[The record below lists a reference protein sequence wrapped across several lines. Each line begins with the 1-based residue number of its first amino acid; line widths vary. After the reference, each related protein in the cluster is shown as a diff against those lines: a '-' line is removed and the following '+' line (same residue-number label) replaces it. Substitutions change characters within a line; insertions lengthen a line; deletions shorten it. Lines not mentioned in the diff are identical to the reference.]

1 MKKARSSV
9 SGYGEMQAID
19 CQTGEII
26 EEAATEL
33 ELEDT
38 LLKEGYTHFNDR
50 ELSREQWNKDYSEFC
65 ESRDR
70 SAATRESRSEALVC

>member
-9 SGYGEMQAID
+9 SGYGELQAID
-19 CQTGEII
+19 CQTGEVI
-26 EEAATEL
+26 EEAATQL
-33 ELEDT
+33 EVEDT
-38 LLKEGYTHFNDR
+38 LLKKGYTHFDDR

-70 SAATRESRSEALVC
+70 SVEPSEPRSEALEC

>member
-1 MKKARSSV
+1 MKKARSGV
-9 SGYGEMQAID
+9 SGYGELQAID

-33 ELEDT
+33 EVEDT
-38 LLKEGYTHFNDR
+38 LIKEGYTHFDNK

-70 SAATRESRSEALVC
+70 DASLPESGLEAFAC